1 MPIYDGRG
9 YSRFTKQTKVMK
21 TLLLDKVY
29 RPIAFIGYRRMA
41 RLVMTGKASVISQ
54 WNGVPFY
61 KGQDYPAIIVL
72 KRYIRKK
79 PLLPRFNFR
88 GVFRRDYY
96 TCQYTGQ
103 SLPPSQLT
111 VDHVIPRAKG
121 GKSTW
126 ENCVTASLAVNAAK
140 GNRTPEE
147 AGLKL
152 LRPAKAPPDSLAL
165 EFAMMQTVHPDWVGY
180 FPDTVRRDEKLAQ
193 VAS

>member
-1 MPIYDGRG
+1 
-9 YSRFTKQTKVMK
+9 MK

-29 RPIAFIGYRRMA
+29 RPIAFINYRRMA
-41 RLVMTGKASVISQ
+41 RLVMTGKANVISQ
-54 WNGVPFY
+54 WKGVPFY
-61 KGQDYPAIIVL
+61 QGQEYPAIIVL

-96 TCQYTGQ
+96 ICQYTGI

-111 VDHVIPRAKG
+111 VDHILPKARG

-126 ENCVTASLAVNAAK
+126 ENCVTASLEVNAAK

-152 LRPAKAPPDSLAL
+152 LRPAKVPPDSLAL
-165 EFAMMQTVHPDWVGY
+165 EYATMQTIHQEWEVY
-180 FPDTVRRDEKLAQ
+180 FPDTVRKNEFVK
-193 VAS
+193 AS

>member
-1 MPIYDGRG
+1 M
-9 YSRFTKQTKVMK
+9 KK

-29 RPIAFIGYRRMA
+29 RPISFISYRKMA
-41 RLVMTGKASVISQ
+41 RLVMTGKANVISC
-54 WNGVPFY
+54 WDGVSFY
-61 KGQDYPAIIVL
+61 KGQEYPSIIVL

-88 GVFRRDYY
+88 GVFRRDYF
-96 TCQYTGQ
+96 TCQYTGI

-111 VDHVIPRAKG
+111 VDHIIPKARG

-126 ENCVTASLAVNAAK
+126 ENCVTASLEVNAAK

-152 LRPAKAPPDSLAL
+152 LRPAKAPPDTLAL
-165 EFAMMQTVHPDWVGY
+165 EYAVMSTTHPEWEDY
-180 FPDTVRRDEKLAQ
+180 FPDTVRKNEVVK